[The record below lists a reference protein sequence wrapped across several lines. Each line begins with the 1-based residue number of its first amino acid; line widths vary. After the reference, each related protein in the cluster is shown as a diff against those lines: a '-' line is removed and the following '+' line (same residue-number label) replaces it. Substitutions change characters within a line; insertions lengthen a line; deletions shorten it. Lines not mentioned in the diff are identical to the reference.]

1 MAITCQS
8 CYFAGNSNS
17 AAFCQQCGATLSTS
31 YPSPPNPTG
40 PTVHAAPAATTASG
54 TYNLCG
60 TVTWLEQ
67 TLEQTDFDWY
77 RFLSQLILFLVALP
91 LFIAIFAVTSV
102 LWIVFMVLGFSSL
115 SHDVSPFNMLNSVN
129 SFGTLV
135 AIILPRVPKCYQ
147 VAALRL
153 TIHDS
158 KCENA
163 ALIKGQLVSGTFRK
177 GDDVQ
182 LSGVWKSGT
191 LFVKSGFNKTLNTSI
206 VLRKE
211 YWNVVFWILIG
222 VIFVVAFGL
231 SRI

>member
-17 AAFCQQCGATLSTS
+17 AAFCQQCGATLGTS
-31 YPSPPNPTG
+31 HQSQPSATR
-40 PTVHAAPAATTASG
+40 PTVNAPSAGATASA
-54 TYNLCG
+54 YDLCG

-77 RFLSQLILFLVALP
+77 RFLSQLIIFLVALP

-102 LWIVFMVLGFSSL
+102 LWMAFTVLGFSSL
-115 SHDVSPFNMLNSVN
+115 SRDVSPFNMLNSVN

-147 VAALRL
+147 VSALRL
-153 TIHDS
+153 TVHDS

-191 LFVKSGFNKTLNTSI
+191 LFVTSGFNKTLNTSI

-211 YWNVVFWILIG
+211 YWNVVFWILMG
-222 VIFVVAFGL
+222 AIFIIAFGL